1 MNIAM
6 DNRKRIVITGG
17 AGLVGQNLIV
27 RLKREG
33 YTDIVAID
41 KHPANTATLRRL
53 HPEIAVVE
61 GDLAESGE
69 WEASLASAGTVV
81 LNQAQIGGL
90 YYEDFKRNNITA
102 TENILAV
109 ARRQEKP
116 PFIVH
121 ISSSVL
127 NSKAVD
133 FYTETKKAQ
142 EQLVLDSGLPCTV
155 LRPTLM
161 FGWFDRKHLGWLKRF
176 MERVPVFP
184 IPGSGAYIRQPLY
197 VGDFCHIIMAC
208 LDGRHAGGIFD
219 ISGREE
225 ITYID
230 VIRQIRDATQART
243 WVVRIPYGLF
253 WALLTVYAWFDRN
266 PPFTTRQLQAL
277 VIPESFPVID
287 WPGIFNVRPTPF
299 RKAIEET
306 FHDATYSGVV
316 LEF

>member
-1 MNIAM
+1 MSKDQKI
-6 DNRKRIVITGG
+6 IITGG

-33 YTDIVAID
+33 FTNIVAID
-41 KHPANTATLRRL
+41 KHPTNTATLRKL
-53 HPEIAVVE
+53 HPDVAVVE
-61 GDLAESGE
+61 SDLAESGE
-69 WEASLASAGTVV
+69 WENAFEGAGAVV

-90 YYEDFKRNNITA
+90 FHEDFRRNNVAA
-102 TENILAV
+102 TEKILDV
-109 ARRQEKP
+109 IKRQEKP

-121 ISSSVL
+121 VSSSVV
-127 NSKAVD
+127 NSQAVD

-142 EQLVLDSGLPCTV
+142 ERLVVESGLPCTV

-176 MERVPVFP
+176 MERIPIFP

-197 VGDFCHIIMAC
+197 VGDFCNIIMAC
-208 LDGRHAGGIFD
+208 LDGRHKGGIFD
-219 ISGREE
+219 ISGLEE

-230 VIRQIRDATQART
+230 VIRQIKDSVRSKT
-243 WVVRIPYGLF
+243 WILRIPYGLF
-253 WALLTVYAWFDRN
+253 WVLLHIYAWFDKN
-266 PPFTTRQLQAL
+266 PPFTTRQLEAL
-277 VIPESFPVID
+277 IIPESFPVID
-287 WPGIFNVRPTPF
+287 WPGIFGVQPTPF
-299 RKAIEET
+299 RDAIGET